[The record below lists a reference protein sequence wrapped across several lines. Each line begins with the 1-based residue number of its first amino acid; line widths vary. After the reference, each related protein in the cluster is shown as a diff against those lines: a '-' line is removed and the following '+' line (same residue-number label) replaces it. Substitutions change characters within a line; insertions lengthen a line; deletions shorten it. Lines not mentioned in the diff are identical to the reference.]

1 MSPHTR
7 VAAFLIACCCYG
19 TTRLAGPRQEADRAA
34 AAEAEAHADAHDAT
48 TPATEA

>member
-1 MSPHTR
+1 MSRHTL

-19 TTRLAGPRQEADRAA
+19 TTLLADQRQEADRAA
-34 AAEAEAHADAHDAT
+34 TAEGPSDAHDAA